1 MQFNKWSK
9 VVCPSEADNHF
20 WVAPTPTQNTVYIV
34 PTIFYFR
41 HLSCV
46 LFYKNKGETKE
57 TFFPVFL
64 VKRINQKSN
73 LRIFWVCN
81 FTFVIHQIASNFCFI
96 VMFRLFLNFLI
107 TSAKYKIATIFQTTY
122 LYIKKM

>member
-1 MQFNKWSK
+1 MTNSYYFTSSEKESKMQFNKWSK

-46 LFYKNKGETKE
+46 LFYKNKGATKE
-57 TFFPVFL
+57 TFFP
-64 VKRINQKSN
+64 S
-73 LRIFWVCN
+73 IF
-81 FTFVIHQIASNFCFI
+81 S
-96 VMFRLFLNFLI
+96 
-107 TSAKYKIATIFQTTY
+107 
-122 LYIKKM
+122 